1 MVSLL
6 IAVVVMA
13 IVFDYINGFHDAAN
27 AIATVVSTGVLPIRT
42 AVFLAGILNFF
53 GAVTGTAVAKTIATG
68 FASPTIVTQGVV
80 LAALIGASTWN
91 IITWWYGIP
100 SSSSHALVGGLAGAV
115 VAHAGTEAFKWGAL
129 VEKVL
134 LPLVLSPTI
143 GFVMA
148 FIVMVSLMWIAHGRW
163 SRLAVTILM
172 LGLMALLGSAVMNA
186 DALGQALSKSTLETR
201 IVLALAVCFL
211 IAVPVLYGARPNVV
225 QQHSRRLQLLS
236 AGMMAFSHGSNDAQK
251 SMGIITLALVA
262 FVSAGHAIPGWAPPN
277 TLPIIPKVGNTLVEG
292 EQTIFTGTGKPHT
305 KVKVAVKD
313 KDWCEAKVDDKG
325 EFKCVAKQTGTVE
338 NVTVTSDEVPL
349 WVIVTCALAIGLGT
363 AAGGTRIIKTMGTK
377 IIRITPL
384 QGFAAETAGALTIL
398 GASHL
403 GIPVSTTHVINA
415 SIMGVGASKRVSAV
429 RWGVAT
435 NILIA
440 WVVTL
445 PFSAGLAWLSM
456 KVLAFFGA

>member
-42 AVFLAGILNFF
+42 AVFLAGILNFV

-68 FASPTIVTQGVV
+68 FASASNVTQGVV

-91 IITWWYGIP
+91 VITWWFGIP
-100 SSSSHALVGGLAGAV
+100 SSSSHALIGGLAGAV
-115 VAHAGTEAFKWGAL
+115 VAHAGTTAFKWQAL
-129 VEKVL
+129 VQKVL

-143 GFVMA
+143 GFIVA
-148 FIVMVSLMWIAHGRW
+148 FMVMVSLVWIARGHW
-163 SRLAVTILM
+163 SRGAVFVL
-172 LGLMALLGSAVMNA
+172 LLLLGGLLGTAVWKADVLGKALASA
-186 DALGQALSKSTLETR
+186 TLETR
-201 IVLALAVCFL
+201 IVLALAVLFM

-225 QQHSRRLQLLS
+225 QGHSRRLQLLS
-236 AGMMAFSHGSNDAQK
+236 AAMMAFSHGSNDAQK

-262 FVSAGHAIPGWAPPN
+262 FVSAGHLAPNWVPSSSM
-277 TLPIIPKVGNTLVEG
+277 PVIPKVTETTRQG
-292 EQTIFTGTGKPHT
+292 EETIFSGTGKHKT
-305 KVKVAVKD
+305 RVKVSVDD
-313 KDWCEAKVDDKG
+313 KDWCEAKVDENDTFKCTSKEKG
-325 EFKCVAKQTGTVE
+325 ELK
-338 NVTVTSDEVPL
+338 NVSVSSDEVPL
-349 WVIVTCALAIGLGT
+349 WVVVICALAIGAGT

-415 SIMGVGASKRVSAV
+415 AIMGVGASKRVSAV

-445 PFSAGLAWLSM
+445 PFSAGLAFLSM
-456 KVLAFFGA
+456 KILAFFGA